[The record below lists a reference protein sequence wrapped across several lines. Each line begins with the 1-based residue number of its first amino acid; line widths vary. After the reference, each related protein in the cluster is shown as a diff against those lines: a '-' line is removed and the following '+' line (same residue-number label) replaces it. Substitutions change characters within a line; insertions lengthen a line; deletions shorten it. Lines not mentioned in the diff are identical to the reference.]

1 MNAYSKIVVEWSFK
15 KEYLE
20 RTFKKESLIIRG
32 AMTAN
37 LFQTYVLNKT
47 LSLKNRI
54 LMAPLTRCMADDELV
69 PTQDMA
75 DYYGRRAEAGL
86 IISEAVIIRPDGQG
100 YPNTPGIFTP
110 AQIDGWRT
118 VTDAV
123 HQHGGKIF
131 AQLWHTGRVAHP
143 HFYQA
148 TGNQDVMA
156 PSAVGIEGSVPR
168 MRELTYQIPKAVS
181 VEEIAQL
188 VSDYSQAAANAI
200 DAGFDGVEIHGAN
213 GYLIDQFLHHDSNRR
228 SDEYGQTPENMSRFA
243 LEVLDAIV
251 ARIGNDRTA
260 LRVSPG
266 AYFNMAGDS
275 RDRAVFDY
283 LIPEIE
289 QRDLAF
295 LHIGIFDD
303 AMEFD
308 YLGGRASSYVR
319 SIYNKTLVGVGS
331 FTAEAGSKAITDDK
345 FDLLAIGRPFIANPD
360 YVERV
365 RDGQEL
371 VEYSDE
377 MLTSIV

>member
-1 MNAYSKIVVEWSFK
+1 
-15 KEYLE
+15 
-20 RTFKKESLIIRG
+20 
-32 AMTAN
+32 MTDN
-37 LFQTYVLNKT
+37 LFQSYVLNKT

-54 LMAPLTRCMADDELV
+54 LMAPLTRCMADDELI

-75 DYYGRRAEAGL
+75 DYYGRRGEAGL
-86 IISEAVIIRPDGQG
+86 IISEAVVIRPDGQG
-100 YPNTPGIFTP
+100 YPNTPGLFTP
-110 AQIDGWRT
+110 AQIDGWRV
-118 VTDAV
+118 VTSAV
-123 HQHGGKIF
+123 HQSGGKIF

-148 TGNQDVMA
+148 TGSQDVMA
-156 PSAVGIEGSVPR
+156 PSAVGVEGSVPR

-228 SDEYGQTPENMSRFA
+228 SDQYGLTPENMSRFA
-243 LEVLDAIV
+243 LEVVDAIV

-266 AYFNMAGDS
+266 AYFNMTGDS
-275 RDRAVFDY
+275 RDRDVFDY
-283 LIPEIE
+283 LVPELE
-289 QRDLAF
+289 KRDLAF
-295 LHIGIFDD
+295 LHIGVFDD

-319 SIYNKTLVGVGS
+319 SIYSKTLVGVGS
-331 FTAEAGSKAITDDK
+331 FTAETGSKAIADDK

-365 RDGQEL
+365 RDGKDL
-371 VEYSDE
+371 VEYSGE
-377 MLTSIV
+377 MLTSLV